1 MLSTI
6 FEFIGIATVIV
17 FAILAALTAMGWI
30 IMCAGYDEEDGL
42 SMFGFCWGFDGDDE
56 YL

>member
-6 FEFIGIATVIV
+6 FQVIGMVTVAAV
-17 FAILAALTAMGWI
+17 AILMGLTAMGWI
-30 IMCAGYDEEDGL
+30 ILCAGYDEEDGL
-42 SMFGFCWGFDGDDE
+42 SMFGFCWGFGDDE